1 MSFSIALMRDHFSIA
16 KEWSVC
22 CFSVLFIGSKQFA
35 TLCVLLG
42 DVVIFFGPIMVLPQ
56 ETASHLWTTWRL
68 RVGIFQA
75 FYGVLVEMLAYCNV
89 LVRGNRFECDRLS
102 RGVLNDFG
110 ACHAKLCV
118 LQFRNLQVR

>member
-1 MSFSIALMRDHFSIA
+1 MERLLFFRSFHRFETICNSLCTSGRRGDFLRSNHGPAPRSCITPMDNLEVESWDFS
-16 KEWSVC
+16 SV
-22 CFSVLFIGSKQFA
+22 
-35 TLCVLLG
+35 
-42 DVVIFFGPIMVLPQ
+42 
-56 ETASHLWTTWRL
+56 
-68 RVGIFQA
+68 FQA

-118 LQFRNLQVR
+118 LQFRNLRVR

>member
-1 MSFSIALMRDHFSIA
+1 MSFSIALTRDHFSIAKVA

-56 ETASHLWTTWRL
+56 EAASHLWTTWRL
-68 RVGIFQA
+68 RVGIFHGFFRPFMEFWSRCWRIA
-75 FYGVLVEMLAYCNV
+75 MCLCEETALSATDFLG
-89 LVRGNRFECDRLS
+89 EC
-102 RGVLNDFG
+102 
-110 ACHAKLCV
+110 
-118 LQFRNLQVR
+118 